1 MTMPDS
7 HTLSVTEHH
16 NGARLALTFAHPK
29 GNILTAA
36 MVAEWRV
43 LLADLARPARARHI
57 KLLTIE
63 GAGADFCFGAN
74 IIEHAPDMIGAV
86 LPDMNAFILD
96 LLTLPVPTMALVRGR
111 CLGGGFEVALACDFI
126 VAEESATFGLP
137 EIAIG
142 GFAPIASVLLPRRV
156 GGARATSAL
165 LTGTSRSAQAWHAD
179 GLVERVVANRAL
191 DAELQRWFDESLGRW
206 SAEALRHAVTAAR
219 ADILAAAR
227 TGLPAAASL
236 YVDALAKTADAAE
249 GVAAFLAKRA
259 PRWTDA

>member
-1 MTMPDS
+1 MDG
-7 HTLSVTEHH
+7 HTLSLHEHDG
-16 NGARLALTFAHPK
+16 GARVALTFAHPK

-36 MVAEWRV
+36 MVTEWRKRLV
-43 LLADLARPARARHI
+43 ELALPENARHI

-96 LLTLPVPTMALVRGR
+96 LLTLPMPTMAVVRGR

-126 VAEESATFGLP
+126 IAEEAATFGLP

-156 GGARATSAL
+156 SGARAASAL
-165 LTGTSRSAQAWHAD
+165 LTGLPRTAAEWHTV
-179 GLVERVVANRAL
+179 GLIERIVPNGRMN
-191 DAELQRWFDESLGRW
+191 DAVQDWFNASLGRW
-206 SAEALRHAVTAAR
+206 SAEALRHAVVAAR

-227 TGLPAAASL
+227 TGLPVAASL
-236 YVDALAKTADAAE
+236 YVDSLAKTQDAAE
-249 GVAAFLAKRA
+249 GVLAFLAKRPPA
-259 PRWTDA
+259 WADR

>member
-1 MTMPDS
+1 MSDL
-7 HTLSVTEHH
+7 HILSVTEHEG
-16 NGARLALTFAHPK
+16 GARAALTFAHPK

-36 MVAEWRV
+36 MVSEWRT
-43 LLADLARPARARHI
+43 LLADLALPTRARHI

-96 LLTLPVPTMALVRGR
+96 LLTLPMPTMAVVRGR

-126 VAEESATFGLP
+126 IAEQTATFGLP

-156 GGARATSAL
+156 SGARAISAL
-165 LTGTSRSAQAWHAD
+165 LTGRPRTAAEWHTD
-179 GLVERVVANRAL
+179 GLVERVVPDGHL
-191 DAELQRWFDESLGRW
+191 DDAVHEWFTGSLGRW
-206 SAEALRHAVTAAR
+206 SAEALRHAVLAAR
-219 ADILAAAR
+219 ADVLAAAR

-236 YVDALAKTADAAE
+236 YVDSLAKTQDAAE
-249 GVAAFLAKRA
+249 GVLAFLAKRA
-259 PRWTDA
+259 PNWTDS

>member
-1 MTMPDS
+1 MSDTHS
-7 HTLSVTEHH
+7 LAVTEHDE
-16 NGARLALTFAHPK
+16 GARVALTFAHPK

-36 MVAEWRV
+36 MVSDWRR
-43 LLADLARPARARHI
+43 LLAELALPARARHI

-63 GAGADFCFGAN
+63 GGGADFCFGAN

-96 LLTLPVPTMALVRGR
+96 LLTLPMPTMAVVRGR

-126 VAEESATFGLP
+126 AAEASATFGLP

-156 GGARATSAL
+156 GGARATAAL
-165 LTGTSRSAQAWHAD
+165 LTGLPRTAPEWHGDGLIERVAAD
-179 GLVERVVANRAL
+179 GSL
-191 DAELQRWFDESLGRW
+191 DAVVQEWFAASLSRW
-206 SAEALRHAVTAAR
+206 SAEALRHAVHAAR
-219 ADILAAAR
+219 ADVLAAAR

-236 YVDALAKTADAAE
+236 YVDSLAKTADAAE
-249 GVAAFLAKRA
+249 GVSAFLAKRA
-259 PRWTDA
+259 PRWTDR

>member
-1 MTMPDS
+1 MTDV
-7 HTLSVTEHH
+7 HTLSVTEHDE
-16 NGARLALTFAHPK
+16 GARVAVTFGHPK

-36 MVAEWRV
+36 MVSEWRR
-43 LLADLARPARARHI
+43 LLAELSTLERARHI

-96 LLTLPVPTMALVRGR
+96 LLTMPMPTMAVVRGR
-111 CLGGGFEVALACDFI
+111 CLGGGFEVALACDFV
-126 VAEESATFGLP
+126 VAEQSAAFGLP

-156 GGARATSAL
+156 RGARATSAL
-165 LTGTSRSAQAWHAD
+165 LTGVSRSAAEWQAD
-179 GLVERVVANRAL
+179 GLIEKVAPDGGLDRAVH
-191 DAELQRWFDESLGRW
+191 QWFTSTLHRW
-206 SAEALRHAVTAAR
+206 SAEALRHAVLAAR
-219 ADILAAAR
+219 ADLVAAAR

-236 YVDALAKTADAAE
+236 YVDSLAKTADAAE
-249 GVAAFLAKRA
+249 GVAAFLAKRS
-259 PRWTDA
+259 PLWSDR